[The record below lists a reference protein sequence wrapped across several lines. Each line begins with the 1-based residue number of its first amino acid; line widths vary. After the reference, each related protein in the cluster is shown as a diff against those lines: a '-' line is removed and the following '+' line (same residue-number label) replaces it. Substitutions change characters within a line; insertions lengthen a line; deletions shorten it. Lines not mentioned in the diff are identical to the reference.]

1 MGQPFELIF
10 LDLDRINKKLKQ
22 EIEVRIKTQ
31 HEKDQ
36 LIVKLKQTLEE
47 IKTLKGIIPA
57 CSFCKKIR
65 PILF

>member
-47 IKTLKGIIPA
+47 IKTLKGIIPS